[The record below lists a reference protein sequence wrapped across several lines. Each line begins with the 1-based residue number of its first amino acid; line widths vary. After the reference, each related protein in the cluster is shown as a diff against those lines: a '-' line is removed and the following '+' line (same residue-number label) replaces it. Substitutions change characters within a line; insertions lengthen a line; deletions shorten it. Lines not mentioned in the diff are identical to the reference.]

1 MRRIAN
7 ATVHQVGMV
16 LLVNGLAITLTRNV
30 VLILREFLLIFV
42 QYMEV
47 YRFPKNLGIHRSQE
61 PGSNGKGRDGPSLMV
76 LGYSD

>member
-1 MRRIAN
+1 MRRIVN
-7 ATVHQVGMV
+7 ATVRQVGMV

-47 YRFPKNLGIHRSQE
+47 HSFPK
-61 PGSNGKGRDGPSLMV
+61 SLFDMV
-76 LGYSD
+76 HIIWK